1 MTALRRVWPGIAL
14 TALSLLLFAYVG
26 YGEATRVY
34 LQIRLER
41 IEQLGATL
49 QTTVGQF
56 ARSGLP
62 LDQFGGFDR
71 RSQQVRDVDP
81 AILAASVVDVDGRP
95 IFCEAA
101 ESVRD
106 RLCRAEPD
114 AEKIHARWDSAPL
127 RGGRGLDLGVD
138 LPVNDKFAKVGSV
151 LLHVDRATVENV
163 VDSAFRP
170 VFAISAGL
178 FVLFCAIQIALLRR
192 RNEEQQQRWLTPVFL
207 AVIAVNLM
215 VMVVVMFELYRK
227 GTEGQAEALARSM
240 AMRLSAVTDVGIP
253 LSALSGIEEAFDE
266 YRRINPNIAAIS
278 LNDRN
283 QVLFSVEDG
292 DSGSELLGGKLHRLM
307 FELPVEKSPDH
318 DVVLTV
324 ELPLSVVLA
333 ALGAGARNFLA
344 LFFGCAVFAL
354 LFLRAVRQSH
364 SAAAGDAASKLAL
377 LRPAYF
383 LGIFADA
390 LSLSILPEISKET
403 VASQGLPSEWVSLP
417 FTLFFVGLTAALL
430 PASYVTGRIEIRR
443 LFLIGAAVVG
453 GGLFLASLVP
463 EFWAL
468 CVGRALGGI
477 GQGTLL
483 VAVQAY
489 AFEVVGEGQ
498 RTRAAAVQVMGYNG
512 GLIVGTGLGGLL
524 AVFNPDR
531 DVLFVGGLVAVVA
544 CAYIRFLLPQLPRRE
559 AQAGTSV
566 SLLGAVGRLARAPDF
581 VAVLGLVGITS
592 KFALAGVAMFAM
604 PLVLYQ
610 AGYGDDEVGQALMVF
625 AVVTYLVTGI
635 APRLVGRLGSID
647 GVLTI
652 GMLMLALG
660 IGLLGLLVVPAGG
673 APAPPAFI
681 PAWLLQAAAALQAA
695 VGSSALPIATG
706 LAVVVAVA
714 ALGVGQGLIAAPVVA
729 RIAESRVAGT
739 VGRERTLA
747 VYRLAERAG
756 HILGPTLVGPVLL
769 AAHGDAIPL
778 AVFAIA
784 FAGFAGIYG
793 LWAMLG
799 GGGRAQAA

>member
-56 ARSGLP
+56 AKSGLP
-62 LDQFGGFDR
+62 LDQFGGFER
-71 RSQQVRDVDP
+71 RSQQVRDVDS
-81 AILAASVVDVDGRP
+81 AILATSLVDVDGRP
-95 IFCEAA
+95 IFCEA
-101 ESVRD
+101 ERQVRD

-114 AEKIHARWDSAPL
+114 ADGNHARWEAAPL

-138 LPVNDKFAKVGSV
+138 LPVSDKFAKVGSV
-151 LLHVDRATVENV
+151 LLHVDRATIEHV
-163 VDSAFRP
+163 VDKAFRP
-170 VFAISAGL
+170 VFGISAGL
-178 FVLFCAIQIALLRR
+178 LVLFCALQMALLRWR
-192 RNEEQQQRWLTPVFL
+192 GDGVRQRWLTPLFL

-215 VMVVVMFELYRK
+215 VMVVVMFDLYRK

-240 AMRLSAVTDVGIP
+240 ATRLSAVTDVGIP

-283 QVLFSVEDG
+283 KVLFSVEDNQSVP
-292 DSGSELLGGKLHRLM
+292 DILGGKLHRLM

-354 LFLRAVRQSH
+354 VFLRAVRQGH
-364 SAAAGDAASKLAL
+364 GALDGDAAAKLAL

-390 LSLSILPEISKET
+390 LSLSILPEIAKET
-403 VASQGLPSEWVSLP
+403 AVAEGLSSEWVSLP
-417 FTLFFVGLTAALL
+417 FTLFFIGLTMALL

-443 LFLIGAAVVG
+443 LFLIGAAAVG

-463 EFWAL
+463 DFWAL

-498 RTRAAAVQVMGYNG
+498 RTRAAAVQVLGYNG

-531 DVLFVGGLVAVVA
+531 DVLFVGGLVAVAA
-544 CAYIRFLLPQLPRRE
+544 CLYIRFVLPQL
-559 AQAGTSV
+559 AGHRASTDQSV
-566 SLLGAVGRLARAPDF
+566 SLFGAIGRLARAPDF
-581 VAVLGLVGITS
+581 MAVLGLVGITS

-604 PLVLYQ
+604 PLVLHQ

-652 GMLMLALG
+652 GMVMLAIG
-660 IGLLGLLVVPAGG
+660 IGLLGLLVAPVGG
-673 APAPPAFI
+673 VAATPAFV
-681 PAWLLQAAAALQAA
+681 PGWLLGAATHLQAA

-706 LAVVVAVA
+706 LAIVAAIA

-729 RIAESRVAGT
+729 RVADSRVAGA

-747 VYRLAERAG
+747 IYRLAERAG

-778 AVFAIA
+778 AIFAIVFAGLA
-784 FAGFAGIYG
+784 VLYG
-793 LWAMLG
+793 LWSVV
-799 GGGRAQAA
+799 GRLQSA